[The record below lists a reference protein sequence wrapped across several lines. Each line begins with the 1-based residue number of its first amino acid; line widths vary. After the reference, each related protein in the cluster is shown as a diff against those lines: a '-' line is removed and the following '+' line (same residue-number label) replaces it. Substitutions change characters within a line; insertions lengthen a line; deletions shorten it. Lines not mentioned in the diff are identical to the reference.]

1 EAAPA
6 PAGAAQAGAGRE
18 PADERADGRTDG
30 AMGAPAPAP
39 ADAAEDA
46 ETGPLR
52 RCIVTRESGP
62 KERMIRFVLGPDQA
76 LVPDLAGKL
85 PGRGMWLSARAD
97 VLERATK
104 RGAFAKA
111 ARGTVHL
118 PPDLAA
124 RIEDGLRGRIR
135 DLVGFAR
142 RGGQAVCGRETV
154 REWMQTGR
162 AGLLVEASDGS
173 PAERA
178 RLVGGSDLPV
188 VAPLPAGVL
197 GGVFGRDHAVH
208 VAIAPGRL
216 ADAIAVEAA
225 RLAGIGGGAPPPQG
239 GRSASSPQGGR
250 GTSSPPGGRRTAP
263 PRGGWSDPPPEGDLG
278 SPGPQ
283 GGKRRD
289 GP

>member
-1 EAAPA
+1 MATTPA
-6 PAGAAQAGAGRE
+6 PDATPPLRQ
-18 PADERADGRTDG
+18 PATDG
-30 AMGAPAPAP
+30 ANDTVASGGRRSPAKPKAAADRSD
-39 ADAAEDA
+39 ADAAAAGES
-46 ETGPLR
+46 EKGPLR
-52 RCIVTRESGP
+52 RCIVTRESLP
-62 KERMIRFVLGPDQA
+62 KERMLRFVLDPDRN

-124 RIEDGLRGRIR
+124 RIEDGLKGRIR

-142 RGGQAVCGRETV
+142 RSGQAVCGRETV
-154 REWMQTGR
+154 RDWMQAGK

-178 RLVGGSDLPV
+178 RLVGGWDLPV
-188 VAPLPAGVL
+188 VAPLPAAIL

-225 RLAGIGGGAPPPQG
+225 RLAGIGGSAAPPQG
-239 GRSASSPQGGR
+239 RAS
-250 GTSSPPGGRRTAP
+250 
-263 PRGGWSDPPPEGDLG
+263 
-278 SPGPQ
+278 

-289 GP
+289 GPMGQ

>member
-1 EAAPA
+1 MATATTPEAA
-6 PAGAAQAGAGRE
+6 E
-18 PADERADGRTDG
+18 PEV
-30 AMGAPAPAP
+30 
-39 ADAAEDA
+39 AAE
-46 ETGPLR
+46 EPERGPLR
-52 RCIVTRESGP
+52 RCLVTRESLP
-62 KERMIRFVLGPDQA
+62 KERMLRFVLGLDRE

-124 RIEDGLRGRIR
+124 RIEDGLRARIR

-142 RGGQAVCGRETV
+142 RGGQAICGRESV
-154 REWMQTGR
+154 REWMRAGR
-162 AGLLVEASDGS
+162 VGLLVEASDGS

-178 RLVGGSDLPV
+178 RMVGGWDLPV
-188 VAPLPAGVL
+188 AAPLPASVL
-197 GGVFGRDHAVH
+197 GGIFGRDHAVH

-225 RLAGIGGGAPPPQG
+225 RLAGIGGPAAPPH
-239 GRSASSPQGGR
+239 
-250 GTSSPPGGRRTAP
+250 
-263 PRGGWSDPPPEGDLG
+263 
-278 SPGPQ
+278 
-283 GGKRRD
+283 GKTRRD
-289 GP
+289 GPMGR